1 MLRVLK
7 TGALLRSQAKNF
19 AAAVANYSSLP
30 QPQTTPD
37 ILYTG
42 VFINNEWH
50 KSKSGKIFETINP
63 TTAEVIAEIQCAD
76 KEDIDIAVQAARNA
90 FKLGSPWRRMD
101 ASERGRLL
109 YRLADLMERDQVYLA
124 VSIKKYFNNSR
135 SLVGSL
141 KY

>member
-42 VFINNEWH
+42 VSPNPNSNPKKNKI
-50 KSKSGKIFETINP
+50 KSEKHYK
-63 TTAEVIAEIQCAD
+63 
-76 KEDIDIAVQAARNA
+76 
-90 FKLGSPWRRMD
+90 
-101 ASERGRLL
+101 
-109 YRLADLMERDQVYLA
+109 
-124 VSIKKYFNNSR
+124 
-135 SLVGSL
+135 
-141 KY
+141 